1 MGILYKA
8 SKELM
13 RQNYIQDLLM
23 RGVTENKQ
31 GISIHNL
38 DYYEL
43 RHLIAVATF
52 HEKDVEND
60 SNKWF

>member
-1 MGILYKA
+1 
-8 SKELM
+8 M